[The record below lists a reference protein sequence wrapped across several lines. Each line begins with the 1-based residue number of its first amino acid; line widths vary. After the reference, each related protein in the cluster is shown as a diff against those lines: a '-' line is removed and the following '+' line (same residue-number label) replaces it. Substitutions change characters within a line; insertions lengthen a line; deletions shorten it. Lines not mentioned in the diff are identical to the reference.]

1 MASHI
6 KKGDTVQVIAGDNKG
21 KTGKVMKVIK
31 DKDRVVVEKLNLV
44 YKHVRPSQKNPQ
56 GGRIRVE
63 QSIHMS
69 NVLPVNSN
77 GKGTRVRFVTD
88 AKGVK
93 KRVAVDGSEI
103 SVVGKGKKK

>member
-6 KKGDTVQVIAGDNKG
+6 KKGDMVEVIAGDNKG
-21 KTGKVMKVIK
+21 KTGKVMKMIK

-44 YKHVRPSQKNPQ
+44 FKHVRPSQKNPQ

-63 QSIHMS
+63 QSIHIS
-69 NVLPVNSN
+69 NVLPVSSKS
-77 GKGTRVRFVTD
+77 GKGTRVRFSTD

-93 KRVAVDGSEI
+93 KRVSVDGTEI
-103 SVVGKGKKK
+103 DVVSKTKK